1 MEQIPPDDEDTPEVL
16 GSFAALVAKTRR
28 SNDFFL
34 SKKAL
39 GSSLNLPQVTQM
51 TQEEDIQDDSSMD
64 ESIDLLALEDKPKK
78 KPPSTSSS
86 STKNSSFLP
95 SYTRS
100 ETRYSSKSTEKSVAT
115 NTRGG
120 EWLDKVGSKKK
131 KKPKRPKS
139 SKTAVK
145 VQVGAL
151 VKKRMRVT
159 IDNRVQ
165 MAVVFGT
172 IKRKDWGGKWEV
184 KFQNGRDMRLYV
196 KEFEIVSND
205 ASQSQ
210 LSRNDNNEVQLV
222 TPIEK
227 NTTQVKKNNRKI
239 TGTNLKEDIIEEE
252 EEEE

>member
-1 MEQIPPDDEDTPEVL
+1 MEQIPPDDEDTPEVR
-16 GSFAALVAKTRR
+16 GSFAALVARTRR

-39 GSSLNLPQVTQM
+39 GSSLNLPEVTQM

-78 KPPSTSSS
+78 KPPSTPS
-86 STKNSSFLP
+86 STKNSSILP
-95 SYTRS
+95 SFPRS
-100 ETRYSSKSTEKSVAT
+100 VTRYLSKSTEKSTPT
-115 NTRGG
+115 NTSGG
-120 EWLDKVGSKKK
+120 VWLDKVGSKKK

-165 MAVVFGT
+165 MGVVFGT
-172 IKRKDWGGKWEV
+172 IERKDWGGKWEV

-205 ASQSQ
+205 ATQSQ
-210 LSRNDNNEVQLV
+210 LSRNDNNEVQVV

-227 NTTQVKKNNRKI
+227 I
-239 TGTNLKEDIIEEE
+239 
-252 EEEE
+252 